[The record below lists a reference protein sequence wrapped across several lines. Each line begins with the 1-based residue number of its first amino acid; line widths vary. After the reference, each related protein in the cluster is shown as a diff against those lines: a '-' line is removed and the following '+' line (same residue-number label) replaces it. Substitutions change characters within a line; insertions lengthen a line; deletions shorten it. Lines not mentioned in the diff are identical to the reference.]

1 MRSKNKKASSGE
13 TGHPLCAARVEN
25 ENKNEELKIK
35 IGILAAGSGKAGRM
49 RTVPVFLF
57 LRSKNKKASSEETGH
72 PLCAAR
78 VENEKL
84 FERSELFFV

>member
-1 MRSKNKKASSGE
+1 M
-13 TGHPLCAARVEN
+13 
-25 ENKNEELKIK
+25 K
-35 IGILAAGSGKAGRM
+35 IGILASGSGEAGQ
-49 RTVPVFLF
+49 TAPVFLF
-57 LRSKNKKASSEETGH
+57 LRSKKQKAFSGETGH